1 MALDVPRREPTREQ
15 ILQHYRDD
23 LAAAHPDADPA
34 VIDDMA
40 LNFGDALLLEMGRV
54 GLANTAD
61 GEMGHA

>member
-1 MALDVPRREPTREQ
+1 MALDVPRRERIGER

-40 LNFGDALLLEMGRV
+40 LRFWGALLLEMERV
-54 GLANTAD
+54 GLAHTTD
-61 GEMGHA
+61 TESGHA